1 MVQNGDFIELDVDA
15 RSLHL
20 EVSEEE
26 LAKRRA
32 VWQSPDFAARGYV
45 HLYQQHVTQSHLGAD
60 LDFLKGGS
68 SDSVTRDSH

>member
-1 MVQNGDFIELDVDA
+1 LVQNGDFIELDVDA
-15 RSLHL
+15 RSLNL

-32 VWQSPDFAARGYV
+32 VWQSPTFEARGYV
-45 HLYQQHVTQSHLGAD
+45 YLYQQHVTQSHLGAD

-68 SDSVTRDSH
+68 GDSVTRDSH